1 MEQQE
6 LKQQELEQQ
15 AQAQPKKR
23 SVTVRTLTMCAIF
36 TAVTVVLSQIAIPM
50 PSGVP
55 ITLQTLAIALCGYTL
70 GARRG
75 AAAVGIYLLL
85 GLIGIPVFSGFSGG
99 AAKLVSYTGGFLIGF
114 LPFAALCGLPE
125 KDMRAWVRLPLG
137 LVGLAVCHLLG
148 AAQFAVLTKQS
159 LGAAL
164 LVVSVPYLVKDV
176 VSVVAA
182 YLFAQVLC
190 RSVPQLKRM
199 HAKDSL

>member
-6 LKQQELEQQ
+6 QKQIAPAKSKPAAVREL
-15 AQAQPKKR
+15 A
-23 SVTVRTLTMCAIF
+23 MCAIF
-36 TAVTVVLSQIAIPM
+36 TAVAAVLSQISVPM

-75 AAAVGIYLLL
+75 LTTTGIYLLL

-99 AAKLVSYTGGFLIGF
+99 AAKFVSYTGGFLIGF

-125 KDMRAWVRLPLG
+125 KEVRPWVRLPLG
-137 LVGLAVCHLLG
+137 LLGLAVCHLLG
-148 AAQFAVLTKQS
+148 AGQFALLTKQS
-159 LGAAL
+159 FGAAL
-164 LVVSVPYLVKDV
+164 LTVSVPYLIKDV

-182 YLFAQVLC
+182 YLFARMLC
-190 RSVPQLKRM
+190 RTVPQLKRM
-199 HAKDSL
+199 YATNAA